1 VEAATGTV
9 APPALNPAGRRQSDY
24 PHRAE
29 GLELLGEM
37 PGSGYRQAPALAR
50 RRDGQVIKLTGLL
63 YQLIESIDGRRDY
76 DELAAELSR
85 RASKRATARD
95 VEYLVEHKLRPLG
108 VLREADGAQPEVSKA
123 NPLLALRLRAI
134 LSKPQLTRLITAPF
148 TWLFSP
154 VVMIPVVAGFALL
167 CWWLITDM
175 GLSAPLHQAFYEPAM
190 ILVVWALIIVGAA
203 FHEIGHAAACRYGG
217 ARPGVMG
224 AGLYLVWPVFYTEVS
239 DAYRL
244 DRRSRLR
251 VDLGGLYFNAIFAL
265 AIAGIWA
272 ATGADAVLLVIAI
285 LLAQMVRQ
293 LAPFIRADGYH
304 ILSDLV
310 GVPDLFAHI
319 KPTLLGLL
327 PTRWGQGGQHRLKPW
342 ARALVSAWVLVV
354 APLLAA
360 MLAYFVLI
368 LPRLAATAWDSM
380 RLEWAAATESWTNG
394 DPAAVVVSMV
404 STGLVALPVLGI
416 GYLLWLVARRAAKWT
431 WSRTAERPV
440 LRALSALAAVGLAA
454 LVAWA
459 WWPSGDRY
467 QPIRADESGPVPAV
481 APDITTA
488 APSLEFL
495 SATQP
500 PPSAGA
506 DAIDAGPP
514 QSSSVTHSLQPPDA
528 NPRFGD
534 VPARAISQPA
544 QTDPSEQSSWPF
556 PFDPPDPPGP
566 GDNQALAVNTLD
578 NSVVWDVAMSLLV
591 LTQGDPVDQA
601 NEAYALASCKACTT
615 VAVAFQVIVIVGY
628 VDEITPENTAVAVNY
643 DCHTCTTAAFA
654 YQLVVTALEA
664 PSPELVQQLS
674 TILQRLQ
681 ELEANRE
688 SLTIEQIY
696 LALEDIEEDLLK
708 ALVESGA
715 DTDAVAPQ
723 ADGDA
728 GETADEAPTDTPA
741 LPTDTPPASEQPSSS
756 SSGPAPSDQPTAETT
771 PTETTPAPSAT
782 ECPTSTDPSS
792 DPSCTST
799 TETTTTPEPAPTP

>member
-9 APPALNPAGRRQSDY
+9 APPALDPAGRRLSGY
-24 PHRAE
+24 PRRAE

-76 DELAAELSR
+76 DELAAELTR
-85 RASKRATARD
+85 RAGKRATASD
-95 VEYLVEHKLRPLG
+95 VEYLLEHKLRPLG
-108 VLREADGAQPEVSKA
+108 VLREADGAEPAVAKA

-134 LSKPQLTRLITAPF
+134 LTKPQLTRLITAPF

-154 VVMIPVVAGFALL
+154 VVVIPVVAGFALL
-167 CWWLITDM
+167 CWWLVTDK
-175 GLSAPLHQAFYEPAM
+175 GLASPLHQAFYDPAM
-190 ILVVWALIIVGAA
+190 ILVVWALIIAGAA

-224 AGLYLVWPVFYTEVS
+224 AGLYLAWPVFYTEVS

-244 DRRSRLR
+244 DRRGRLR

-265 AIAGIWA
+265 VTAGFWA
-272 ATGADAVLLVIAI
+272 MTGADAVLLVIAI

-304 ILSDLV
+304 ILADLT

-327 PTRWGQGGQHRLKPW
+327 PTRWGRMEQHRLKPW
-342 ARALVSAWVLVV
+342 ARVLVSAWVLII
-354 APLLAA
+354 APLLAG
-360 MLAYFVLI
+360 MLVYFVLV

-380 RLEWAAATESWTNG
+380 GLEWAAATASWSDG
-394 DPAAVVVSMV
+394 DPVAVVVSV
-404 STGLVALPVLGI
+404 LSAGLVALPVLGI
-416 GYLLWLVARRAAKWT
+416 SYLLWGVARRAAKRTWT
-431 WSRTAERPV
+431 ATADRPLLRTTSMLV
-440 LRALSALAAVGLAA
+440 AVGVVGLI
-454 LVAWA
+454 AWA
-459 WWPSGDRY
+459 WWPSSDRY
-467 QPIRADESGPVPAV
+467 QPIRADEPGPVPAV
-481 APDITTA
+481 APQVSGAVPSLQVVSATEPLRAGTDPS
-488 APSLEFL
+488 APS
-495 SATQP
+495 
-500 PPSAGA
+500 PSQSRPTA
-506 DAIDAGPP
+506 DP
-514 QSSSVTHSLQPPDA
+514 LQAPAA

-534 VPARAISQPA
+534 SPARRVSQPA
-544 QTDPSEQSSWPF
+544 ETGSGDRSAWPF

-566 GDNQALAVNTLD
+566 GDNQALAVNTQD
-578 NSVVWDVAMSLLV
+578 NSLVWDVAMSLLV
-591 LTQGDPVDQA
+591 LTQGAPVDET
-601 NEAYALASCKACTT
+601 NEAYALASCEACTT
-615 VAVAFQVIVIVGY
+615 VAVAFQVILIVGY

-643 DCHTCTTAAFA
+643 NCDTCTTAAFA

-674 TILQRLQ
+674 IILQRLQ

-696 LALEDIEEDLLK
+696 LALEAIEDDVLE
-708 ALVESGA
+708 ALAASGA
-715 DTDAVAPQ
+715 DTDALAAPEN
-723 ADGDA
+723 GTPSEPA
-728 GETADEAPTDTPA
+728 GEAPSDTPTI
-741 LPTDTPPASEQPSSS
+741 PTETPPASEQPTSSD
-756 SSGPAPSDQPTAETT
+756 PAPSDQPTTETT
-771 PTETTPAPSAT
+771 PTETTPAPST
-782 ECPTSTDPSS
+782 TDCSTRTDPSS

-799 TETTTTPEPAPTP
+799 TETTTTSEPAPAP